1 MANDNRVSIT
11 RLIAIP
17 ALITLLV
24 TFLRLKGELNHW
36 GSPWFSNAAGGGG
49 AIVGISW
56 LPFIFGP
63 WFALKL
69 IKTGNGFESARKAW
83 GYLGLGFV
91 ILIASGV
98 IVGISVSRHSRLF
111 AIVGF
116 LGMLVAAFVPLK
128 GWQTLGRTLFAYGIA
143 ARVPV
148 LVVMF
153 FAMRGNGGA
162 GWGTHYDAVDPSM
175 AQLPFVQKFL
185 FEAFLPQMTL
195 WIAWTVII
203 GLLAGLIAV
212 AVARRGKQTSTAPA
226 GV

>member
-1 MANDNRVSIT
+1 MANDNQVSIT

-17 ALITLLV
+17 AVITLLV

-36 GSPWFSNAAGGGG
+36 GVPWFSNAAGGGG

-69 IKTGNGFESARKAW
+69 IKTGNGFESAKRAW
-83 GYLGLGFV
+83 GYLGLGFAV
-91 ILIASGV
+91 LVASGV
-98 IVGISVSRHSRLF
+98 IVGIAASKQAMLF
-111 AIVGF
+111 AVIGF
-116 LGMLVAAFVPLK
+116 LGMLAAAFVPLK
-128 GWQTLGRTLFAYGIA
+128 GWRTLGRTLFAYGIA

-175 AQLPFVQKFL
+175 AHLPFAQKFL
-185 FEAFLPQMTL
+185 FQAFLPQMTL
-195 WIAWTVII
+195 WVAWTVIV

-212 AVARRGKQTSTAPA
+212 AVARRSKQTSPVPA
-226 GV
+226 GA